1 MLLTTDFDKDF
12 FNEEYVA
19 VTSVFSFQSP
29 GVNGSKLDAPE
40 ADCFSGYGD
49 APFGEQVFYISMAEV
64 ESEVEPDRIGNDVR
78 RKTVALVCIH
88 LPSLAVLA
96 SLLVSTL

>member
-1 MLLTTDFDKDF
+1 MLFTIYLDEDFIDV
-12 FNEEYVA
+12 EGVA
-19 VTSVFSFQSP
+19 IASVFSLQSP

-78 RKTVALVCIH
+78 RKTVALVCIQ